1 MPAGTALEIKVESP
15 ELAALEAR
23 LKHLASALGDTE
35 PVLEALGAEIES
47 QTRRRISEEKT
58 SPIGEP
64 WEPWKERYA
73 RTRHGGHSLL
83 QGEGSLLDSIESAV
97 RGDVAEIG
105 TNLIYG
111 PIQQFGGL
119 GGMPPGPREV
129 EARPY
134 LGISPDNLRDLEGIL
149 TRHFDGE
156 TREALA

>member
-1 MPAGTALEIKVESP
+1 MAGTALDIRVESP
-15 ELAALEAR
+15 GLAALEAR
-23 LKHLASALGDTE
+23 LRTLAGTLSDTGLL
-35 PVLEALGAEIES
+35 LEALGAEIES

-111 PIQQFGGL
+111 PIQQFGGTPD
-119 GGMPPGPREV
+119 MPPGPREV

-134 LGISPDNLRDLEGIL
+134 LGTSPDNLKDLEGIL